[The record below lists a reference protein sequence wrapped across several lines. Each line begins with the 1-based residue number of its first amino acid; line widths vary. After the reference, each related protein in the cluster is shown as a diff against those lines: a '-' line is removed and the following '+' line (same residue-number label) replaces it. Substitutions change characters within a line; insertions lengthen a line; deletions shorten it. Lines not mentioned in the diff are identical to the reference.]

1 MKMFRVFLVAVAVAG
16 SAVALHGQPANS
28 ILAVVH
34 DSVIT
39 RQEVDRS
46 LVDIELELRRQY
58 RSQPQVYYQKLAD
71 ARNESLEQMLE
82 RKLILHE
89 FHSAGYVL
97 PESVI
102 DEFVKERLQSVAG
115 GDRVTMTK
123 TLQAQGLT
131 YEKWKQRL
139 RDEFI
144 VSQMRLKNIQSEIII
159 SPYKIETYYLAHQED
174 YKLAEQVKLRMITVN
189 KPAGTDAEQS
199 RKLAEEIVAKIKDG
213 AAFTE
218 MAAVYSQ
225 GRTPGGDW
233 GWIERKVLRPELADV
248 AFSLKAGEMSGV
260 IETPE
265 AFYVLL
271 VEDKR
276 TSHVRPLSEVRD
288 EIERTM
294 LTAERARLQKQ
305 WIDRLRK
312 KTFVRYF

>member
-1 MKMFRVFLVAVAVAG
+1 MLY
-16 SAVALHGQPANS
+16 GQPANS

-34 DSVIT
+34 DAVIT

-46 LVDIELELRRQY
+46 LLDVELELRRQY
-58 RSQPQVYYQKLAD
+58 RTQPQVYYQKLAD
-71 ARNESLEQMLE
+71 ARSESLEQLLE
-82 RKLILHE
+82 RRLILHE
-89 FHSAGYVL
+89 FASAGYVL

-102 DEFVKERLQSVAG
+102 DEFVQERLQSLAG
-115 GDRVTMTK
+115 GNLVTLTK

-131 YEKWKQRL
+131 YEKWRQRI
-139 RDEFI
+139 RDDFV
-144 VSQMRLKNIQSEIII
+144 VSQMRLKNVQSEIII
-159 SPYKIETYYLAHQED
+159 SPYKIETYYLAHQDEFKMAD
-174 YKLAEQVKLRMITVN
+174 QVKLRMIVLTNSPYV
-189 KPAGTDAEQS
+189 ASGQI
-199 RKLAEEIVAKIKDG
+199 RQLAEEIVAKIKDG

-225 GRTPGGDW
+225 GRGDW
-233 GWIERKVLRPELADV
+233 GWIDRKVLRPELADV

-260 IETPE
+260 IELPE
-265 AFYVLL
+265 AAAFYLML

-276 TSHVRPLSEVRD
+276 TSHIRPLSEVRD

-294 LTAERARLQKQ
+294 LTAERSRLQKQ